1 MKQKM
6 LLLECICVGVALIC
20 VSFYFYGYE
29 STWKLWGIP
38 VGKQPFYDIRLIT
51 GGAQSYK
58 EGYDPQVFNLY
69 DPEQRIFNY
78 PRIWYVVLAS
88 GINLSWTISLGVLI
102 IGLFLI
108 GVVIFSGKL
117 NRFSVF
123 LLIGGLFSPA
133 ILFGIERAN
142 VDIFIFFIVALG
154 QALVDVSL
162 AASFLSLVVGVL
174 LKIFPILGIG
184 YFLDLE
190 KAKSSRPIFLGV
202 ALTVVYFVLTLS
214 DMIFIFQ
221 NTFKGADYSYGV
233 EVLPFYLY
241 RLISDGL
248 MESDSAVLLV
258 VSRAGNLMFRFPFLL
273 YLLAI
278 LILVAS
284 FYFGIRA
291 RSKFQFDDLRNLR
304 AFWSGAGIYIG
315 TFLLGNNWDYRLAFL
330 LFTLPQL
337 AYWTHHKNSQ
347 STLIAR
353 VTLGI
358 LFLSLWYM
366 AVKEIIFMISP
377 TAAIIYPIV
386 NQGINWLLFAGLSY
400 LCAFSLPGWLFEK
413 KGSITQASLHV
424 ES

>member
-6 LLLECICVGVALIC
+6 LLLGCICIGVALMC

-29 STWKLWGIP
+29 NTWKLWGIP
-38 VGKQPFYDIRLIT
+38 VGKQPFYDLRLIT

-58 EGYDPQVFNLY
+58 EGYDQQVFNLY
-69 DPEQRIFNY
+69 DPEQRVFNY

-88 GINLSWTISLGVLI
+88 GLNLNWTISLGILI
-102 IGLFLI
+102 IGLFLV
-108 GVVIFSGKL
+108 GVVIFPGKL
-117 NRFSVF
+117 NRFSIF
-123 LLIGGLFSPA
+123 LLVGGLVSPA

-154 QALVDVSL
+154 QAFFDVSI
-162 AASFLSLVVGVL
+162 AASFLSLFVGVL

-184 YFLDLE
+184 YFLDL
-190 KAKSSRPIFLGV
+190 KRGKSLRPILLGV
-202 ALTVVYFVLTLS
+202 ALTVAYFVLTLS
-214 DMIFIFQ
+214 DMIFIFR

-241 RLISDGL
+241 RLISDRL
-248 MESDSAVLLV
+248 MKSDSAVLLV
-258 VSRAGNLMFRFPFLL
+258 VSRAENLMFRFPFLL
-273 YLLAI
+273 YLLVI

-291 RSKFQFDDLRNLR
+291 RSNFQFDDLRNLR

-337 AYWTHHKNSQ
+337 AYWAHHKNGQ

-366 AVKEIIFMISP
+366 VVKEMIFVVSP
-377 TAAIIYPIV
+377 VVAIIYPIV

-400 LCAFSLPGWLFEK
+400 LCAFSLPRWFFK
-413 KGSITQASLHV
+413 RKGPWWQHHPWSHR
-424 ES
+424 